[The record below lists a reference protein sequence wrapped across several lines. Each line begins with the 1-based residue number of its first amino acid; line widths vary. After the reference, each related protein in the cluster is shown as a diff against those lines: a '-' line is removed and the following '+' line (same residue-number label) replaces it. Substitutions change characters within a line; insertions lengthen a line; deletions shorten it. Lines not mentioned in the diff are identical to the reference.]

1 MAIVMIHCPET
12 GTPVSTQHHASE
24 SQFASEAYDNAA
36 VRCTACGAIHRWTKS
51 EAWLQPYRGVAEALA
66 R

>member
-1 MAIVMIHCPET
+1 MAIVMINCPQT
-12 GTPVSTQHHASE
+12 GVSVSTQHHASE
-24 SQFASEAYDNAA
+24 ALFAAERYENAA

-51 EAWLQPYRGVAEALA
+51 EAWLQPYRGVAEVAS